1 MKKKLLVSMPVY
13 NSEKYVG
20 EAIESVLSQTYEN
33 FDLVIVEDCSTDG
46 SYDVIQKYVTDS
58 RVTVVRNKINGGCFY
73 SKNTGIK
80 GMETGNY
87 DLFTT
92 HDSDDTSDPKRFEKI
107 IEIFDDETIIGSMT
121 GETRIG
127 GEVPD
132 WFGEVTKSTEA
143 HAFYS
148 KIAFNI
154 LGYFDNSLFFADV
167 DYWKRAQL
175 LLAINPEFKL
185 SYSDE
190 IMYFANMTGS
200 NMITTYNVENRF
212 RYDSYS
218 KYRLGRLA
226 KTKDLYF
233 PYFEIENSAKVKG
246 VTVIDSSSK
255 H

>member
-13 NSEKYVG
+13 NLEKYVG

-148 KIAFNI
+148 KIAFNT

-167 DYWKRAQL
+167 DYWRRAQL
-175 LLAINPEFKL
+175 LLAISPKFKL

-200 NMITTYNVENRF
+200 NMITTYNLKNRF